1 MIYSIYFGGLSNATQ
16 VPYWYGNSPVPALK
30 KATGRRINTEEIT
43 ANKIKSSQDD
53 SFLFVITNPQLEA
66 FERWIK
72 AYGLEEYEVFRS
84 PPITNPVHLYNGRYL
99 TLVVLASKEHAWRDM
114 FNVEEGELV

>member
-1 MIYSIYFGGLSNATQ
+1 MIYSIYFGALCTTTL
-16 VPYWYGNSPVPALK
+16 VPTWYANSPVPALK

-53 SFLFVITNPQLEA
+53 SFLFVITKPQLEA
-66 FERWIK
+66 FDQWIK
-72 AYGLEEYEVFRS
+72 TYGLKKYEVFRS
-84 PPITNPVHLYNGRYL
+84 PPITNPVHLDNGRYL